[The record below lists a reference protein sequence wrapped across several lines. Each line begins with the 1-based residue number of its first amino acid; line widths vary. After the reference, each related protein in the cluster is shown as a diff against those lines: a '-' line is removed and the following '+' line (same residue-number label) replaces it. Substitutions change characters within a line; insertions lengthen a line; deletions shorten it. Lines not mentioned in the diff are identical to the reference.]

1 MEPNMDIHTFQ
12 QLHREGLITDDS
24 LQKVEAVEKARL
36 FSLHWE
42 LKTLLYLGVTLLSG
56 GLGILVYK
64 NIDTIG
70 HQVILAAIALVS
82 VGCFYYCRRNAAPL
96 SVAKV
101 QVPNPFFDYILLL
114 GCLTMI
120 TFIAYLQYA
129 YSVFGSRYG
138 LATFIPM
145 VILFISAY
153 SFDHLGVLSLAI
165 TNLAAWMGIA
175 VTPMR
180 IIKENSFDD
189 RRLIYTG
196 LFLGIILLLAA
207 MASEKRNI
215 KKHFEFTYNNFGTHI
230 LFISGL
236 AGLFLHEQ
244 FFILWFLFLLLIA
257 FYIYRQ
263 AMKKNSFYFLLLVS
277 LYTYIAL
284 SYVIIRILDKIGFAD
299 MNSIYLGLLYF
310 IFSAIALVRILIVFN
325 RKMKA
330 NDSL

>member
-1 MEPNMDIHTFQ
+1 MDIHTFK
-12 QLHREGLITDDS
+12 QLHREGLLSDDS
-24 LQKVEAVEKARL
+24 LRKVEAVEKARL

-70 HQVILAAIALVS
+70 HQVILAIIAMVS
-82 VGCFYYCRRNAAPL
+82 VGCFYYCRRKAAPF
-96 SVAKV
+96 SVGKV
-101 QVPNPFFDYILLL
+101 PSPDSFFDYILLF

-129 YSVFGSRYG
+129 YSVFGDRYG

-175 VTPMR
+175 ITPMH
-180 IIKENSFDD
+180 ILKVNSFDD
-189 RRLIYTG
+189 MKLIYTG
-196 LFLGIILLLAA
+196 LVLGIILLLAA
-207 MASEKRNI
+207 LASEKKNI
-215 KKHFEFTYNNFGTHI
+215 KKHFEFTYSNFGTHI

-236 AGLFLHEQ
+236 AGLFMNQ
-244 FFILWFLFLLLIA
+244 TFFILWFIFLLLIA
-257 FYIYRQ
+257 CYIYLH

-284 SYVIIRILDKIGFAD
+284 SYVIIRILDNMGVAEINF
-299 MNSIYLGLLYF
+299 IYLGLLYF
-310 IFSAIALVRILIVFN
+310 ILSAIALVRLLIIFN

-330 NDSL
+330 HDSL

>member
-1 MEPNMDIHTFQ
+1 MDLHTFK
-12 QLHREGLITDDS
+12 QLRRDGLIGDDS

-70 HQVILAAIALVS
+70 HQAILAFIAAVC
-82 VGCFYYCRRNAAPL
+82 VGCFYYCRRKANPF
-96 SVAKV
+96 SVGKV
-101 QVPNPFFDYILLL
+101 QPPDPFFDYILLL
-114 GCLTMI
+114 GCLTLI

-129 YSVFGSRYG
+129 YTAFGSRYG

-145 VILFISAY
+145 LILFISAY
-153 SFDHLGVLSLAI
+153 YFDHLGVLSVAI

-180 IIKENSFDD
+180 ILKENDFDNE
-189 RRLIYTG
+189 RLIYTG
-196 LFLGIILLLAA
+196 LVLGTILLLVGL
-207 MASEKRNI
+207 ASEKRGI

-236 AGLFLHEQ
+236 AGLFMHQ
-244 FFILWFLFLLLIA
+244 RFYILWFLLLLGIA
-257 FYIYRQ
+257 YYVYRR
-263 AMKKNSFYFLLLVS
+263 AMKESSFYFLLLAA
-277 LYTYIAL
+277 LYPYIAL
-284 SYVIIRILDKIGFAD
+284 SYVVIMILSGMGVSDMGIVDLGF
-299 MNSIYLGLLYF
+299 LYF
-310 IFSAIALVRILIVFN
+310 IASAFALARVLILIN
-325 RKMKA
+325 RKMKPH
-330 NDSL
+330 DSL

>member
-1 MEPNMDIHTFQ
+1 MDINTFK

-24 LQKVEAVEKARL
+24 LQKVEAVENARL

-56 GLGILVYK
+56 GFGILVYK

-70 HQVILAAIALVS
+70 HHVILAIIALVS
-82 VGCFYYCRRNAAPL
+82 LGCFYYCRRNAAPF
-96 SVAKV
+96 SVDKV
-101 QVPNPFFDYILLL
+101 QAPNPFFDYILLL

-129 YSVFGSRYG
+129 YFVFGDRYG

-145 VILFISAY
+145 LILFVSAY

-180 IIKENSFDD
+180 ILKENNFDD
-189 RRLIYTG
+189 QRLIYTG
-196 LFLGIILLLAA
+196 LVLGIILLLAA
-207 MASEKRNI
+207 LASEKRNI

-230 LFISGL
+230 LFIAGL
-236 AGLFLHEQ
+236 AGLFLYQ
-244 FFILWFLFLLLIA
+244 LFIIWFVFLLLIA
-257 FYIYRQ
+257 YYIYRQ
-263 AMKKNSFYFLLLVS
+263 AMKKNSFYFLLLVA
-277 LYTYIAL
+277 LYTYVAL
-284 SYVIIRILDKIGFAD
+284 SYVIIRILDKMGVYN

-310 IFSAIALVRILIVFN
+310 ILSAIALVRILIVFN